1 MSQYRITKTLN
12 KVYEVYV
19 DAENKEEAER
29 KGAELLN
36 DGQGD
41 LVDDYYADDTKVEE
55 ISAYKAEQRLIVTLR
70 HYPDAADVEEAYEYA
85 KREFAELRD
94 RIGGFSDVEYIESGE
109 ITIEKDNKYTDF
121 YDDEEKMRD
130 FYHLTRDQFLASY
143 SYLTPEE
150 YELTLEKV
158 RKKK

>member
-55 ISAYKAEQRLIVTLR
+55 ISAYKAEQKLIVTLR
-70 HYPDAADVEEAYEYA
+70 HYPEAADVEGAYEYA
-85 KREFAELRD
+85 KREFTEMRD
-94 RIGGFSDVEYIESGE
+94 MIGSLLDVADIKSDV
-109 ITIEKDNKYTDF
+109 ITIEKD
-121 YDDEEKMRD
+121 KMAEVHRLLRRRRED
-130 FYHLTRDQFLASY
+130 A
-143 SYLTPEE
+143 
-150 YELTLEKV
+150 
-158 RKKK
+158 